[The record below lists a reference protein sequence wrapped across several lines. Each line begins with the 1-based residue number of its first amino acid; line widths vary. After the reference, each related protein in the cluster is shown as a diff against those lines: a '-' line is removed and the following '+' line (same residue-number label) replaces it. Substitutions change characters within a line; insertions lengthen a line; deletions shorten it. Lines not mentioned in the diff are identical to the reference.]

1 MDELQVL
8 SSVSI
13 PTNDDGQEDSHTIL
27 PTSSIEQLDSTT
39 FLPQHTTPVQVP
51 VLRCVDKPSS
61 SLPSILT
68 FTEDNIR
75 ANVGFWRIDT
85 IKRHLKHLYQDTIRL
100 DTFPC
105 DTVLDPGEFATL
117 PKSPRNTTPVPRP
130 STFGK
135 VIHMDIVFGPE
146 ISIGNIHYGLLFVD

>member
-105 DTVLDPGEFATL
+105 E
-117 PKSPRNTTPVPRP
+117 VPRP